1 MINLLVSFWF
11 VLISSVYANT
21 CFNRSGFFVSNGAYD
36 LNRQAMLSS
45 LPSNVTANDGFYT
58 TSTGQDPN
66 RVYGLGMCFPGTEAR
81 SCSDCIMAAS
91 NGLVKNCTNHIDAI
105 DWRMYGTTLCLVHY
119 SNRSFYGSLD
129 MEIIRSDN
137 YTRDFQANVTDLEI
151 TWEALMIGLIDQA
164 SSLYYAARTQKLE
177 SSISHVYGVVQCSR
191 DISLENCTR
200 CLQENVIKYRS
211 CCRGTQGGIFSR
223 PSYGKGVSTGTI
235 VAIVI
240 IPILLLALG
249 FAIWKR
255 RKSHKAFT
263 TATGNDISTSGS
275 LQFYF
280 KAIEAATSNFHNIN
294 KLGHGGFVSFWFVL
308 ISTAYANTCLNRSG
322 FFAPNGAYDLNRQ
335 AMLSTLP
342 SNVTA
347 NDGFY
352 TTSTGQDPNRV
363 YGLGMCFPGT
373 EAGSCSDCII
383 AASNG
388 LVHNCTTQTEA
399 IDWRMYRNTLCLVR
413 YSNRSFYGSLDMQII
428 RSNNYTR
435 DFQFNMTDLEITW
448 EALMIGLID
457 QASSLYYA
465 ARTQKLESSTSH
477 VYGVV
482 QCSRD
487 LSLQN
492 CTRCL
497 QQNVIEYTS
506 CCRGTQGGTISRPS
520 CFVRWEVYPFLAL
533 LDNMP
538 PLEKDPVTGD
548 NYDKYEVIRCVHI
561 GLLCVQE
568 NPTDRPSMF
577 TICQMLTNTSITL
590 PVPQPPGFF
599 FRVRS
604 ENIPLAE
611 SFQPAPSSS
620 MSIAC
625 SVNDATITCVS
636 PLSFWCVLIS
646 TAYANT
652 CLNRSG
658 FFAPDGTYDLNRR
671 VMLSSLASNVTAND
685 GFYTTS
691 TGQDPNRIYGLGMC
705 VPGIEAGSCFDCI
718 MAASNGL
725 VQNCTTQTEAIDWRM
740 YRNTLCLVRYSNR
753 SFYGSLDMEIIRH
766 DYNTRDYQSNG
777 TDFDMT
783 WEALMVGVIEDVS
796 STNYAAGRGTL
807 ESSNTNIYGFMQCS
821 RDISP
826 QNCTRCLQ
834 QNVIDYRSCC
844 RGRQGGTVSRP
855 SCFLRW
861 EIFAFLGLPENIPP
875 PERDERSISTG
886 TIVAIVI
893 VPIILLALGF
903 GIWRKRKSY
912 KACTTENGYFSA
924 AKRLTKTYNTAPPD
938 NSGDDISTSGSLQ
951 FDFKAIEAAT
961 SNFHNTNKLG
971 HGGFGEVYKGTFPN
985 GTEIAVKRLSKT
997 SGQGEREFKNE
1008 VLLVAKL
1015 QHRNLVRLLGFC
1027 VQGEEK
1033 ILVYDGYMPPEYV
1046 ANGKFS
1052 TKSDVY
1058 SFGVL
1063 ILEIIGGKKN
1073 SRFHEIDGSTGNLVW
1088 RLWNNDSLLEL
1099 VDPIIGDNYDKYE
1112 VIRCVHIGLLC
1123 VQENPTDRPSM
1134 FTIFQMLTN
1143 TSITL
1148 PVPQPP
1154 GFFFRVRA
1162 ENIPLAESFQPA
1174 PSTSMSVACSV
1185 NDVSIT
1191 AILVI
1196 PESAT
1201 FRFISASRK
1210 ILPAL
1215 KSWMIVSRSS
1225 LLLPNKNQASLPNF
1239 YAEALPQQQLHSLT
1253 LFHLVL
1259 MSSIATS
1266 PQLVFHY
1273 EIYST
1278 RVSCFIKNQVHVLK
1292 RLLSQSEV
1300 PDSRP
1305 LF

>member
-1 MINLLVSFWF
+1 MLEKIVSFKTREAFILRHSNTIIGKNKMINLL
-11 VLISSVYANT
+11 
-21 CFNRSGFFVSNGAYD
+21 
-36 LNRQAMLSS
+36 
-45 LPSNVTANDGFYT
+45 
-58 TSTGQDPN
+58 
-66 RVYGLGMCFPGTEAR
+66 
-81 SCSDCIMAAS
+81 
-91 NGLVKNCTNHIDAI
+91 
-105 DWRMYGTTLCLVHY
+105 
-119 SNRSFYGSLD
+119 
-129 MEIIRSDN
+129 
-137 YTRDFQANVTDLEI
+137 
-151 TWEALMIGLIDQA
+151 
-164 SSLYYAARTQKLE
+164 
-177 SSISHVYGVVQCSR
+177 
-191 DISLENCTR
+191 
-200 CLQENVIKYRS
+200 
-211 CCRGTQGGIFSR
+211 
-223 PSYGKGVSTGTI
+223 
-235 VAIVI
+235 
-240 IPILLLALG
+240 
-249 FAIWKR
+249 
-255 RKSHKAFT
+255 
-263 TATGNDISTSGS
+263 
-275 LQFYF
+275 
-280 KAIEAATSNFHNIN
+280 
-294 KLGHGGFVSFWFVL
+294 VSFWFVL

-538 PLEKDPVTGD
+538 PLEKDG
-548 NYDKYEVIRCVHI
+548 K
-561 GLLCVQE
+561 
-568 NPTDRPSMF
+568 
-577 TICQMLTNTSITL
+577 
-590 PVPQPPGFF
+590 
-599 FRVRS
+599 
-604 ENIPLAE
+604 
-611 SFQPAPSSS
+611 
-620 MSIAC
+620 
-625 SVNDATITCVS
+625 
-636 PLSFWCVLIS
+636 
-646 TAYANT
+646 
-652 CLNRSG
+652 
-658 FFAPDGTYDLNRR
+658 
-671 VMLSSLASNVTAND
+671 
-685 GFYTTS
+685 
-691 TGQDPNRIYGLGMC
+691 
-705 VPGIEAGSCFDCI
+705 
-718 MAASNGL
+718 
-725 VQNCTTQTEAIDWRM
+725 
-740 YRNTLCLVRYSNR
+740 
-753 SFYGSLDMEIIRH
+753 
-766 DYNTRDYQSNG
+766 
-777 TDFDMT
+777 
-783 WEALMVGVIEDVS
+783 GV
-796 STNYAAGRGTL
+796 
-807 ESSNTNIYGFMQCS
+807 
-821 RDISP
+821 
-826 QNCTRCLQ
+826 
-834 QNVIDYRSCC
+834 
-844 RGRQGGTVSRP
+844 
-855 SCFLRW
+855 
-861 EIFAFLGLPENIPP
+861 
-875 PERDERSISTG
+875 STG

-893 VPIILLALGF
+893 VPILLLSLGF
-903 GIWRKRKSY
+903 AIWMRRKSH
-912 KACTTENGYFSA
+912 KALITTAS
-924 AKRLTKTYNTAPPD
+924 
-938 NSGDDISTSGSLQ
+938 SLQ

-961 SNFHNTNKLG
+961 SNFHNINKLG

-1033 ILVYDGYMPPEYV
+1033 LLVYEFLPNKSLNYFLFGGKKNKHMIICADSAKRSQLDWTRRYKIIGGITRGILYLHQDSRLTIIHRDLKASNILLDADMNPKIADFGMARNFRMDQTEDNTGRVVGTFGYMPPEYV
-1046 ANGKFS
+1046 ANGQFS

-1073 SRFHEIDGSTGNLVW
+1073 SSFHEIDGSTGNLVTYVW

-1099 VDPIIGDNYDKYE
+1099 VDPVTGDNYDKYE

-1123 VQENPTDRPSM
+1123 VQENPTNRPSM
-1134 FTIFQMLTN
+1134 FTICQMLTN

-1154 GFFFRVRA
+1154 GFFFRVRS

-1174 PSTSMSVACSV
+1174 PSSSMSIACSV
-1185 NDVSIT
+1185 NDATITCVS
-1191 AILVI
+1191 
-1196 PESAT
+1196 P
-1201 FRFISASRK
+1201 R
-1210 ILPAL
+1210 
-1215 KSWMIVSRSS
+1215 
-1225 LLLPNKNQASLPNF
+1225 
-1239 YAEALPQQQLHSLT
+1239 
-1253 LFHLVL
+1253 
-1259 MSSIATS
+1259 
-1266 PQLVFHY
+1266 
-1273 EIYST
+1273 
-1278 RVSCFIKNQVHVLK
+1278 
-1292 RLLSQSEV
+1292 
-1300 PDSRP
+1300 
-1305 LF
+1305 